1 MTLEEENKILRGFMK
16 AFWEDLDGAAY
27 ERIHCLDL
35 GSKIRASVIHI
46 ANDKNAYSL
55 EEAIKLAPTIEV

>member
-1 MTLEEENKILRGFMK
+1 MK